1 MRDLDCIKDI
11 LDVNRFELVYTE
23 KGKDILFPPSRK
35 CEDFEKIWIPMA
47 SIEIEQSSEENCK
60 KDFRNT
66 ISQWVSN
73 IKAVAGDYFE
83 TNRNIMV
90 VANSTAQGPVFK
102 EGKYCSYILMGM
114 GSI

>member
-11 LDVNRFELVYTE
+11 LDVNGFELVYIE
-23 KGKDILFPPSRK
+23 KGKNALFQPSKK
-35 CEDFEKIWIPMA
+35 CKDFEEIWIPLA

-66 ISQWVSN
+66 IIQWISN
-73 IKAVAGDYFE
+73 IKAVSGEYFE
-83 TNRNIMV
+83 TNRNLMV
-90 VANSTAQGPVFK
+90 VADGTALGPVLK
-102 EGKYCSYILMGM
+102 DGKYYSYILMGM